1 MDVIENQKHMNALI
15 QWCRMVIGVRI
26 SDRLVVV
33 VLERAGATVKSTI
46 SLDTNTTSVPRLK
59 NLTEVLAI
67 RWSLLCPRVR
77 FLFVDLILLKSTT
90 TFYEQIHMS
99 ALRS

>member
-1 MDVIENQKHMNALI
+1 MDVVENQKHMNALI
-15 QWCRMVIGVRI
+15 QWCRMMIGVRI

-46 SLDTNTTSVPRLK
+46 SLDTSTTSVPRLK

-67 RWSLLCPRVR
+67 P
-77 FLFVDLILLKSTT
+77 
-90 TFYEQIHMS
+90 
-99 ALRS
+99 